1 MTNTTS
7 STDASTVAEQPM
19 SENPSNGSEQEG
31 SSGLPENTESN
42 PEGELEVLLEDAATI
57 LSENGFAVSDTDVQ
71 WFSDELWGFIW
82 LSGKRGKPRD
92 SRQEAA
98 KQLLESHVETADT
111 DLPTSVNMSC
121 GTAGDSAVAVWI

>member
-19 SENPSNGSEQEG
+19 NENPSGDSDQEG
-31 SSGLPENTESN
+31 SGGLPDNTESN
-42 PEGELEVLLEDAATI
+42 PEGELEVLIEGAATI
-57 LSENGFAVSDTDVQ
+57 LSENGFTVSDTDVQ

-82 LSGKRGKPRD
+82 LSGERGKPRD

-98 KQLLESHVETADT
+98 KELLEFHVEATDT